1 MLTARRRTTAA
12 ERRGTNEEST
22 PSTRPPAAA
31 ARRRRTAVAAAAL
44 SGALL
49 LASCGGS
56 DGGAADGAT
65 LRLWHY
71 EGPDSA
77 MGVAWNAAIKEF
89 ERTHPGVRVEF
100 EEKGFEQIRKTAPMV
115 LNSSDAPDL
124 MEYNKGNAS
133 AGLLSRQGLLT
144 DLGPEVVKRGWDK
157 KLGAAVRTVSQYD
170 ADGVMGSGTWFGVPN
185 YAEYTMVFYNKDLF
199 AEHGVDEPTTLAEL
213 TSAMDEFVD
222 AGITPLANAG
232 AEYMAQQYLYQLAL
246 SRADRAW
253 VDAYQLYRGEPDFHD
268 AAWTYGARTFAEWV
282 EKGYIS
288 ERSSGTKSEDAG
300 VSFIRGKAPILF
312 SGSWWYGRFT
322 EEASF
327 DWGTF
332 LWPDSELTLG
342 SGGNLWVVPEGAKN
356 KELAYDFIDITLS
369 EKIQN
374 LLGDKGGVPVAADPA
389 AVTDPRAKA
398 LIDDFTTL
406 ARDDG
411 LAFYPDWPVAGFYDV
426 LVSET
431 QKLITGDASPDAF
444 LDAIGEAYEKDAPK
458 R

>member
-1 MLTARRRTTAA
+1 MLTARRRT
-12 ERRGTNEEST
+12 
-22 PSTRPPAAA
+22 AAA
-31 ARRRRTAVAAAAL
+31 AVAL
-44 SGALL
+44 GGALL
-49 LASCGGS
+49 LVSCGGS
-56 DGGAADGAT
+56 DSGGGGDGRT

-89 ERTHPGVRVEF
+89 ERTHPGVEVEF

-124 MEYNKGNAS
+124 MEYNKGNAT
-133 AGLLSRQGLLT
+133 AGLLSKQGLLT
-144 DLGPEVVKRGWDK
+144 DLTPQVGERGWDK
-157 KLGAAVRTVSQYD
+157 KLSAGVRTTSRYD
-170 ADGVMGSGTWFGVPN
+170 ADGVMGSGAWYGVPN

-199 AEHGVDEPTTLAEL
+199 AEHGIEEPTTLAEL
-213 TSAMDEFVD
+213 TAAMDEFVK

-253 VDAYQLYRGEPDFHD
+253 VDSYELYEGETDFHD
-268 AAWTYGARTFAEWV
+268 AAWTYGAETFADWV
-282 EKGYIS
+282 EKGYIGEKS
-288 ERSSGTKSEDAG
+288 TGAKSEDAG
-300 VSFIRGKAPILF
+300 VSFIQGKAPILF
-312 SGSWWYGRFT
+312 SGSWWYGRFQAENT
-322 EEASF
+322 F

-332 LWPDSELTLG
+332 LWPDTNLTLG
-342 SGGNLWVVPEGAKN
+342 SGGNLWVVPKGAKN

-374 LLGDKGGVPVAADPA
+374 LLGDKGGVPVAADPGA
-389 AVTDPRAKA
+389 ITDSRAKK
-398 LIDDFTTL
+398 LIADFNTL
-406 ARDDG
+406 SEKDG
-411 LAFYPDWPVAGFYDV
+411 LAFYPDWPVPGFYDV

-431 QKLITGDASPDAF
+431 QKLITGDAGPDAY
-444 LDAIGEAYEKDAPK
+444 LDAIGKAYEKDVPK